1 LRPEYNNSSDNQT
14 PERHFALRL
23 SFLRELRKGDQHMDN
38 CGAAFD
44 AGSFANVWE
53 RVSPGAEPDGEAE
66 RLRAFIDGET
76 ARLRAYASLAARA
89 GGETGNALRSLAA
102 TTKQWPSA
110 LRARLFVLTGE
121 NYKPAPANANT
132 APSKHIREALRE
144 LCASELHAQESYR
157 KAASDPNAAT
167 GLANLYTRLEAASS
181 SRADAL
187 TAILGR
193 IL

>member
-1 LRPEYNNSSDNQT
+1 
-14 PERHFALRL
+14 
-23 SFLRELRKGDQHMDN
+23 MDN

-53 RVSPGAEPDGEAE
+53 RVSSSAEQPAGTADAREAE
-66 RLRAFIDGET
+66 RLRAFIDSET
-76 ARLRAYASLAARA
+76 ERLRAYASLAAKS

-102 TTKQWPSA
+102 ATKQWPVA

-132 APSKHIREALRE
+132 VPSKHIREALRE
-144 LCASELHAQESYR
+144 LCASELRAQESYR
-157 KAASDPNAAT
+157 AAALNPNSAT
-167 GLANLYTRLEAASS
+167 GLAPLYARLESASS

>member
-1 LRPEYNNSSDNQT
+1 
-14 PERHFALRL
+14 
-23 SFLRELRKGDQHMDN
+23 MDN
-38 CGAAFD
+38 YEAVFD

-53 RVSPGAEPDGEAE
+53 RVSSGAEPAGTADAREAE
-66 RLRAFIDGET
+66 RLRAFIDSET
-76 ARLRAYASLAARA
+76 ERLRAYTSLAAKN
-89 GGETGNALRSLAA
+89 GGETGNALRSLAS

-121 NYKPAPANANT
+121 NYKPASANTNT

-144 LCASELHAQESYR
+144 LCASELRAQESYR
-157 KAASDPNAAT
+157 KAAANAET
-167 GLANLYTRLEAASS
+167 GLANLYARLESASS

-193 IL
+193 ML